1 MDDFITAYNMG
12 KRKAALD
19 FEKEASAKDVAA
31 VLSQLGSGAKDTGS
45 LLKKLLAAGGEK
57 AVDAAKATKYLGTIS
72 DPRVAGMVGGGGA
85 LTSTLLSGNIADKL
99 TGLGVNEALAHSTP
113 AALAALGGAL
123 ALGANPGLLGGSRV
137 NRITHELAQ
146 TARTPA
152 GMIGT
157 MAGVVGLP
165 AALIGYGKM
174 KGKEEASFF

>member
-12 KRKAALD
+12 KRKAAMD
-19 FEKEASAKDVAA
+19 FEKEARAEDVAA
-31 VLSQLGSGAKDTGS
+31 ILMQLGKGVKAGGGG
-45 LLKKLLAAGGEK
+45 LKKLLAAGGEK
-57 AVDAAKATKYLGTIS
+57 AVAAAKAPKYLGTIA

-85 LTSTLLSGNIADKL
+85 LASTLLSGRLADKL
-99 TGLGVNEALAHSTP
+99 TGLGVNEALAHSAPT
-113 AALAALGGAL
+113 ALAALGGAL

-157 MAGVVGLP
+157 MAGIVGLP